1 MIDHAAAITA
11 LRAQLSALDRTRP
24 VGGRPPVATGVPA
37 LDGGLVC
44 GGIHE
49 VLPGRHCGAGH
60 GFVAAIL
67 GRLPESDSRIP
78 WCRAPG
84 PANATLYA
92 PGIAGFGLLPGRLL
106 QVYPRTEEDALW
118 VMEEALRC
126 RRLAA
131 AVGDGLLPSPTQCRR
146 LQLAAAAGDTLGRM
160 LLPPAA
166 RPPPSVAMT
175 RWRVAAAIERGDP
188 MIQPPPFLAQIA
200 DQLADAGAQA
210 QRLVGQDAGQSRQYP
225 HASAGGEAQPGRRR
239 SARQRCRNSCQGRS

>member
-1 MIDHAAAITA
+1 MTDHAAAITA

-37 LDGGLVC
+37 IDGALPAGGLVC

-60 GFVAAIL
+60 GFVAALL
-67 GRLPESDSRIP
+67 GRLPESDGRIL

-84 PANATLYA
+84 PANAALYA

-106 QVYPRTEEDALW
+106 QVYPRSDEDALW

-131 AVGDGLLPSPTQCRR
+131 AVGDGLLPTPTQCRR
-146 LQLAAAAGDTLGRM
+146 LQLAAEAGDTLGLM
-160 LLPPAA
+160 LLPPTA

-175 RWRVAAAIERGDP
+175 RWRVAAAPDDP
-188 MIQPPPFLAQIA
+188 
-200 DQLADAGAQA
+200 
-210 QRLVGQDAGQSRQYP
+210 
-225 HASAGGEAQPGRRR
+225 ASDGLGRPRWTVNLL
-239 SARQRCRNSCQGRS
+239 RCRGGGAGNWDLEWDDEALRLDLAGPVAHRPVAAAE